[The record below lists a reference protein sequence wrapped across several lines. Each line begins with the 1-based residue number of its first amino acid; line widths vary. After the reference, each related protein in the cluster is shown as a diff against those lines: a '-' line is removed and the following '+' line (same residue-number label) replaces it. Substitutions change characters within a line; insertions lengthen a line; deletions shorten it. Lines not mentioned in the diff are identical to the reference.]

1 MAAERA
7 RLKPEAKA
15 EQKKWIAREGA
26 KLGPDGER
34 IVKAALAK
42 RTLSGAWS
50 LQFDDDD
57 LGTVTV
63 DAIMADPAKYDGET
77 LADPIDGIE
86 YGPGKAKLFINDDG
100 TIVVNSFAH
109 GGRSFRL
116 LHSAASARAAIEK
129 AGEEA
134 AKIYIKVI
142 LAADI
147 NAGEE
152 DQLLELVRDLT
163 GIGKRPLKADLK
175 RAKARGRAR
184 SAPKSGPSA
193 APCPIAES
201 PSARRCP
208 MRSGCRS

>member
-1 MAAERA
+1 
-7 RLKPEAKA
+7 
-15 EQKKWIAREGA
+15 
-26 KLGPDGER
+26 
-34 IVKAALAK
+34 
-42 RTLSGAWS
+42 
-50 LQFDDDD
+50 
-57 LGTVTV
+57 
-63 DAIMADPAKYDGET
+63 MADPATYDGET

-100 TIVVNSFAH
+100 SIVVNSFAH

-163 GIGKRPLKADLK
+163 GIGKRPLKSGPEAGQGASCGGARR
-175 RAKARGRAR
+175 RAGRTQPCAR
-184 SAPKSGPSA
+184 SPNHQTRAVPG
-193 APCPIAES
+193 
-201 PSARRCP
+201 
-208 MRSGCRS
+208 